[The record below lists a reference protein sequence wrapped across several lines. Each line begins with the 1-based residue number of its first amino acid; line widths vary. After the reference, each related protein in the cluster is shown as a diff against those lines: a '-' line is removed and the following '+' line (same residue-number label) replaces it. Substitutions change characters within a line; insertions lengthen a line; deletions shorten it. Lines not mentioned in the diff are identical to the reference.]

1 MVDVLLDGFG
11 RQVQDLRVSVTDRCN
26 FRCTYC
32 MPREDI
38 HWLPRSEILTFA
50 EIERIAKIFVS
61 RFGISSV
68 RITGGEP
75 TVRAHLPELVGRLA
89 RLPVEL
95 SMTTNGATL
104 DRLAVPLKQAGL
116 HRVTISCD
124 SLRPE
129 RFAAITGR
137 DMLAEVLNGLDAA
150 LAAGLNPVK
159 VNTVLVRGLNDDEV
173 LDLACFGRERGVE
186 VRFIE
191 FMPLDGAGEWSAQR
205 VVPASEIVERINA
218 VYPLE
223 PAVVA
228 GGAGPAPDSSGA
240 DSSGAGSSGAS
251 SSGASR
257 SGEGRGPEPADRYR
271 YLDGAGHVGVIASVT
286 RPFCASCDRVRLTAE
301 GSLRSCLFAVRERDL
316 RAVLRSGGTDDDLA
330 LAMVEEVASKWAG
343 HAIGQVNFVRP
354 ARNMSQIGG

>member
-1 MVDVLLDGFG
+1 
-11 RQVQDLRVSVTDRCN
+11 
-26 FRCTYC
+26 
-32 MPREDI
+32 
-38 HWLPRSEILTFA
+38 
-50 EIERIAKIFVS
+50 
-61 RFGISSV
+61 
-68 RITGGEP
+68 
-75 TVRAHLPELVGRLA
+75 
-89 RLPVEL
+89 
-95 SMTTNGATL
+95 MTTNGATL

-116 HRVTISCD
+116 HRVTVSCD

-150 LAAGLNPVK
+150 VAAGLNPVK

-191 FMPLDGAGEWSAQR
+191 FMPLDGAGEWSAHR

-240 DSSGAGSSGAS
+240 DSSGADSSGAS

-257 SGEGRGPEPADRYR
+257 CQLG
-271 YLDGAGHVGVIASVT
+271 
-286 RPFCASCDRVRLTAE
+286 
-301 GSLRSCLFAVRERDL
+301 
-316 RAVLRSGGTDDDLA
+316 
-330 LAMVEEVASKWAG
+330 
-343 HAIGQVNFVRP
+343 
-354 ARNMSQIGG
+354 